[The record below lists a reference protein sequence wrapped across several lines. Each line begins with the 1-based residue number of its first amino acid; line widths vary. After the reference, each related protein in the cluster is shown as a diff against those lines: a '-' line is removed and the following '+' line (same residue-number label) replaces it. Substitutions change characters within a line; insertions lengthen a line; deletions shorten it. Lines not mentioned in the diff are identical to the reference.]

1 MMNADWLRLVIEVD
15 PRTEPVRGFF
25 DDGRRG
31 RLPFAG
37 MLELLALLEAAR
49 HQGDDTPREA
59 A

>member
-1 MMNADWLRLVIEVD
+1 MTKDWVRLVIEVD

-37 MLELLALLEAAR
+37 MLELLALMESAR
-49 HQGDDTPREA
+49 HEPGDGMPEPG
-59 A
+59 

>member
-1 MMNADWLRLVIEVD
+1 MTRDWVKLTIEVD

-25 DDGRRG
+25 DDGRKG
-31 RLPFAG
+31 PLPFAG

-49 HQGDDTPREA
+49 HFGDDTPSEA

>member
-1 MMNADWLRLVIEVD
+1 MNPDWLKLTIEVD

-37 MLELLALLEAAR
+37 MLELLALMEAAR
-49 HQGDDTPREA
+49 HESRDGASEPG
-59 A
+59 